1 MPYRSVITHRVHPSP
16 HLRVP
21 LLRTRRHRVDHL
33 RTQLPAAAGV
43 DIKAAVVADM
53 KAVVAADGTNP

>member
-1 MPYRSVITHRVHPSP
+1 
-16 HLRVP
+16 
-21 LLRTRRHRVDHL
+21 VDHL
-33 RTQLPAAAGV
+33 RTQLPAAAVV